1 MIYNLNILLF
11 CTLIDLDREVM
22 TVGILENPNQ
32 SDDDLPHVKGIEAG
46 QIVEIIINLVAVVLA
61 HTVEVDTD
69 LIQEVYN

>member
-1 MIYNLNILLF
+1 
-11 CTLIDLDREVM
+11 M
-22 TVGILENPNQ
+22 TVGILENLNQ
-32 SDDDLPHVKGIEAG
+32 SDDDLPHVKDIEAG